1 MTGSKRIPAA
11 AGILRDNHLL
21 INGRWQGLTRLTDSH
36 VLIVLAIYH
45 LFGCPASEPSSPLR
59 ILSGRQ
65 NWPAITD
72 TGKCQIPRY
81 PASLAADMHGAG
93 QSAAPAQN
101 VNSVIR
107 DTEKQQREHSQSA
120 AVAAVTAAPMHQ
132 KQSPGPGWP
141 HKGKQLCPS
150 WTGSMAW
157 SCPCSNWAASLVGIP
172 GESVD
177 FLITFTKFL

>member
-132 KQSPGPGWP
+132 KQSPGPG
-141 HKGKQLCPS
+141 
-150 WTGSMAW
+150 
-157 SCPCSNWAASLVGIP
+157 
-172 GESVD
+172 
-177 FLITFTKFL
+177 